1 MSGQC
6 SPVSERSETFGP
18 RRSALDAR
26 LAIASH
32 PAGLRLRGSLR
43 ICGPVLAGEGYE
55 GRMTRV
61 RTCPIVLPV
70 SEIVRQYTDDKTPS
84 CQLARIYD
92 VSVRTI
98 IRRLGA
104 AGVNLKARRN
114 SRSRR
119 RGGPL
124 HCDAKGYLQ
133 TSDRAGQLIRLHRGC
148 WEACCGPVPE
158 GYDIHHVDGNR
169 QNNEIENLACMPRG
183 EHARLHKRRTY
194 TPG

>member
-1 MSGQC
+1 M
-6 SPVSERSETFGP
+6 VR
-18 RRSALDAR
+18 A
-26 LAIASH
+26 
-32 PAGLRLRGSLR
+32 
-43 ICGPVLAGEGYE
+43 
-55 GRMTRV
+55 

-70 SEIVRQYTDDKTPS
+70 GELVRRYTDDKTPS
-84 CQLARIYD
+84 CELARIYG

-104 AGVNLKARRN
+104 AGVNLKARRH

-133 TSDRAGQLIRLHRGC
+133 TSDRTGQLVRLHRGC
-148 WEACCGPVPE
+148 WEAYCGAVPD
-158 GYDIHHVDGNR
+158 GYDIHHMDGNR

-183 EHARLHKRRTY
+183 EHARLHRCRTSRRTY